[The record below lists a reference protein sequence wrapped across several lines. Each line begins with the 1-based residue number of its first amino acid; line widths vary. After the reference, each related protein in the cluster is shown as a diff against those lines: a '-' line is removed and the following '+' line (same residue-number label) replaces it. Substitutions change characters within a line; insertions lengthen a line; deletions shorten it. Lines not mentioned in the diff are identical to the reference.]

1 MARKSLPP
9 ATLLFPTPVVLVTC
23 VDKEGKPNII
33 TLAWAGVVN
42 TDPPMIGIS
51 IRPHR
56 YSHPCVKRTREFVV
70 NIPSEE
76 MVRKIDACGVISGKD
91 VNKFATM
98 GWTPVPAEKVKVPLI
113 DECSVQLECQVKEIL
128 SLGTHDL
135 FIGQVVAVHVKEEI
149 QNKKGKVDIAAFRPL
164 VYCSGPNEYWSLGQ
178 CIGDHGF
185 SKGKP

>member
-1 MARKSLPP
+1 MARKNLPP

-23 VDKEGKPNII
+23 VDEEGKPNII

-56 YSHPCVKRTREFVV
+56 YSHACVKRTREFVV
-70 NIPSEE
+70 NLPSEE
-76 MVRKIDACGVISGKD
+76 MVRKVDACGVISGRD

-98 GWTPVPAEKVKVPLI
+98 GWTPVPAEKVKAPLI

-135 FIGQVVAVHVKEEI
+135 FIGQVVAVHVKE
-149 QNKKGKVDIAAFRPL
+149 
-164 VYCSGPNEYWSLGQ
+164 
-178 CIGDHGF
+178 
-185 SKGKP
+185 